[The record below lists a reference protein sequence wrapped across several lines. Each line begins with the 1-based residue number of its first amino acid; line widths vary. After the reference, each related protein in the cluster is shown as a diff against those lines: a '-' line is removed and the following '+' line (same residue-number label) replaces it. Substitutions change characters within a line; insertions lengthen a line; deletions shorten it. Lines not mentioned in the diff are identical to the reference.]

1 MKESTVVLRSFWYGI
16 MEAMKKTFATLFLC
30 ILMYVSADAAN
41 VQCRIENERIY
52 CTYFLDRSDN
62 QNGKDVEFYWI
73 SPNSPD
79 DDRIR
84 HFRIP
89 PQHGSVYDYRF
100 LPGRAKGTWEVK
112 VIDLDSNQTART
124 TFDINSTDDSMFEED

>member
-1 MKESTVVLRSFWYGI
+1 MHKRRSLFAVLAASMFLP
-16 MEAMKKTFATLFLC
+16 LF
-30 ILMYVSADAAN
+30 AAN
-41 VQCRIENERIY
+41 VQCEIENERIY

-62 QNGKDVEFYWI
+62 QNGKEVEFHWI

-100 LPGRAKGTWEVK
+100 LPGRAEGTWRVEV
-112 VIDLDSNQTART
+112 VDLDDNETVST
-124 TFDINSTDDSMFEED
+124 TFDINTTDDSMFEED

>member
-1 MKESTVVLRSFWYGI
+1 MKRIIAALSFFMVLPI
-16 MEAMKKTFATLFLC
+16 VA
-30 ILMYVSADAAN
+30 ADL
-41 VQCRIENERIY
+41 QCKIENERIY
-52 CTYFLDRSDN
+52 CRYFLDRSDN
-62 QNGKDVEFYWI
+62 QNGKEVEFRWI
-73 SPNSPD
+73 SPGDSG

-100 LPGRAKGTWEVK
+100 LPGRAKGVWHVK
-112 VIDLDSNQTART
+112 VIDLDTNESIET